1 VQIKKKGIGTVN
13 LKSWF
18 ITPVVHMHTLATIS
32 EYIYKLYS
40 SWVIL
45 KQNKQLPTL
54 ESNKNYSECNVQK
67 QMQLLF

>member
-1 VQIKKKGIGTVN
+1 
-13 LKSWF
+13 
-18 ITPVVHMHTLATIS
+18 MHTLATIS